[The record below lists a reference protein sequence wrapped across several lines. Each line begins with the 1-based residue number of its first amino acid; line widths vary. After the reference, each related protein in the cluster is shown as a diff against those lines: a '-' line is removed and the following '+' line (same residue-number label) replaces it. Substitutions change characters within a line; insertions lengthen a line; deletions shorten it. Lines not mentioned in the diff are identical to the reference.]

1 MDNYEKNIYNNVC
14 DYDIQSLYLV
24 DIMASNDTGYI
35 DTDSIILKK
44 ETCVE
49 VCNYG

>member
-24 DIMASNDTGYI
+24 DIMTSNATDYI

-44 ETCVE
+44 ETCAE